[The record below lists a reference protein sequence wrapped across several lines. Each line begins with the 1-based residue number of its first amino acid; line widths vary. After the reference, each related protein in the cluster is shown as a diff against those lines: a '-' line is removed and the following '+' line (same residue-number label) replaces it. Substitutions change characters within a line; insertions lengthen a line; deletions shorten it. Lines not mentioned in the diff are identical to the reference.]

1 MGSFRKIKRDTNE
14 RNAEATKITIKHPN
28 GLLMLMMM
36 TRGEGGPDLFLPQRS
51 PPLLPLHTPITP
63 CVILPRRV
71 LHSERQQQQQKKAKT
86 LRCRFQFV
94 NSQPRPAPSGPTLS
108 AALQQQNAATE
119 RLFRIERKKKL
130 LRFI

>member
-1 MGSFRKIKRDTNE
+1 
-14 RNAEATKITIKHPN
+14 
-28 GLLMLMMM
+28 MLMMM

-63 CVILPRRV
+63 CVTLSRRV
-71 LHSERQQQQQKKAKT
+71 LHSEGQQQQKKAKT

-119 RLFRIERKKKL
+119 RLFRIEREKKITQIYINN
-130 LRFI
+130 R